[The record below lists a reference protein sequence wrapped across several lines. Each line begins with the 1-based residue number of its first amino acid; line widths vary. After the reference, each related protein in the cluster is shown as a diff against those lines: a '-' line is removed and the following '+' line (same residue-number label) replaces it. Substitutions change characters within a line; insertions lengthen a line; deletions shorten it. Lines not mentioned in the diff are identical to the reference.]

1 MDLDP
6 SEDQRELQ
14 QMISRVS
21 LDRVPT
27 DTVRDFAEPGHF
39 DRESWRQLA
48 ELGSFGIAVPESAGG
63 VGLRWIDAVLVH
75 EALGAALTPGPVVA
89 ATLAAGLVPGVLEG
103 EIVPAVIERPAH
115 GPAIIEHLAVADVLL
130 IVDADGVSS
139 VPVSALDA
147 RALAEPTDP
156 ATSVSLVR
164 DLPVGERIA
173 DSAAA
178 ERMHL
183 LGSLLASAQLV
194 GNADGSMTLAVEYAK
209 EREQFG
215 RPIGS
220 FQGLKHLLADCYART
235 EVARSALWAAGVLV
249 DEPEAGDLRRAVAG
263 ARLLAGRAAT
273 ENGKTCVQVHGG
285 MGFTWEVDA
294 HLFLKRA
301 WVLETAFGSVDD
313 AAELVAATLIGSSES
328 PSI

>member
-6 SEDQRELQ
+6 SDDQRELQ
-14 QMISRVS
+14 QMIRRFS
-21 LDRVPT
+21 LDRFPA
-27 DTVRDFAEPGHF
+27 DTVRDFAESGRF
-39 DRESWRQLA
+39 DREAWRELA
-48 ELGSFGIAVPESAGG
+48 ELGTFGIALPESDGG
-63 VGLRWIDAVLVH
+63 VGLRWIDTVLVH
-75 EALGAALTPGPVVA
+75 ESLGVALTPGPVLA

-103 EIVPAVIERPAH
+103 EVIPAIVERPAH
-115 GPAIIEHLAVADVLL
+115 GPIIVEHLAVADVLL
-130 IVDADGVSS
+130 VIDADGI
-139 VPVSALDA
+139 SALDPSTLDA
-147 RALAEPTDP
+147 TLLTEPTDP

-164 DLPVGERIA
+164 SLPAGERIA
-173 DSAAA
+173 DA
-178 ERMHL
+178 EVADRWRL

-194 GNADGSMTLAVEYAK
+194 GNAEGSTALAVTYAN

-215 RPIGS
+215 RLIGS

-263 ARLLAGRAAT
+263 TRVLAGRAAT

-301 WVLETAFGSVDD
+301 WVLETAFGSIDD
-313 AAELVAATLIGSSES
+313 AAEVVAASL
-328 PSI
+328 

>member
-14 QMISRVS
+14 QMISRFS
-21 LDRVPT
+21 LDRFPA
-27 DTVRDFAEPGHF
+27 DTVRDFAAPGHF
-39 DRESWRQLA
+39 DRSAWRELA
-48 ELGSFGIAVPESAGG
+48 ELGTFGIALPESAGG
-63 VGLRWIDAVLVH
+63 VGLRWIDTVLVH
-75 EALGAALTPGPVVA
+75 EALGTALTPGPLLA

-103 EIVPAVIERPAH
+103 EVVPAIVERPAH
-115 GPAIIEHLAVADVLL
+115 GAVVVEHLSVADVLL
-130 IVDADGVSS
+130 VVEADGIRVLDPST
-139 VPVSALDA
+139 LDA
-147 RALAEPTDP
+147 TLLNEPTDP
-156 ATSVSLVR
+156 ATSVSVVR
-164 DLPVGERIA
+164 ELPVGELIA
-173 DSAAA
+173 DAEAA
-178 ERMHL
+178 ERLRL

-194 GNADGSMTLAVEYAK
+194 GNSEGSTVLAVAYAN

-215 RPIGS
+215 RLIGS

-235 EVARSALWAAGVLV
+235 EVSRSAVWAAGVLV

-263 ARLLAGRAAT
+263 ARVLSGRAAT

-301 WVLETAFGSVDD
+301 WILETAFGSLDE
-313 AAELVAATLIGSSES
+313 AAELVAQSLSVGRS
-328 PSI
+328 

>member
-14 QMISRVS
+14 QMISRFS
-21 LDRVPT
+21 LDRFPA
-27 DTVRDFAEPGHF
+27 DTVRDFAAPGHF
-39 DRESWRQLA
+39 DRSAWRELA
-48 ELGSFGIAVPESAGG
+48 ELGTFGIALPESAGG
-63 VGLRWIDAVLVH
+63 VGLRWIDTVLVH
-75 EALGAALTPGPVVA
+75 EALGAALTPGPLLA

-103 EIVPAVIERPAH
+103 EVVPAIVERPAH
-115 GPAIIEHLAVADVLL
+115 GAIVVEHLSVADVLL
-130 IVDADGVSS
+130 VVEADGIRV
-139 VPVSALDA
+139 LDPST
-147 RALAEPTDP
+147 LDTTLLTEPTDP
-156 ATSVSLVR
+156 ATSVSVVGE
-164 DLPVGERIA
+164 LPVGELIA
-173 DSAAA
+173 DAEAA
-178 ERMHL
+178 ERVRL

-194 GNADGSMTLAVEYAK
+194 GISEGSTALAVTYAK

-235 EVARSALWAAGVLV
+235 EVSRSAVWAAGVLV

-263 ARLLAGRAAT
+263 ARVLAGRAAT

-301 WVLETAFGSVDD
+301 WILETAFGSIDE
-313 AAELVAATLIGSSES
+313 AAELVAEALAASLA
-328 PSI
+328 

>member
-14 QMISRVS
+14 QMISRFS
-21 LDRVPT
+21 LDRFPA
-27 DTVRDFAEPGHF
+27 DTVRDFAAPGHF
-39 DRESWRQLA
+39 DRSAWRELA
-48 ELGSFGIAVPESAGG
+48 ELGTFGIALPESAGG
-63 VGLRWIDAVLVH
+63 VGLRWIDTVLVH
-75 EALGAALTPGPVVA
+75 EALGAALTPGPLLA

-103 EIVPAVIERPAH
+103 EVVPAIVERPAH
-115 GPAIIEHLAVADVLL
+115 GAIVVEHLSVADVLL
-130 IVDADGVSS
+130 VVEADGIRV
-139 VPVSALDA
+139 LDPSTLDTTL
-147 RALAEPTDP
+147 LAEPTDP
-156 ATSVSLVR
+156 ATPVSVVR
-164 DLPVGERIA
+164 ELPVGELIA
-173 DSAAA
+173 DAEAA
-178 ERMHL
+178 ERVRL

-194 GNADGSMTLAVEYAK
+194 GNSEGSTALAVAYAN

-235 EVARSALWAAGVLV
+235 EVSRSSVWAAGVLV
-249 DEPEAGDLRRAVAG
+249 DEPEAGDLRRAIAG
-263 ARLLAGRAAT
+263 ARVLAGRAAT

-301 WVLETAFGSVDD
+301 WILETAFGSIDD
-313 AAELVAATLIGSSES
+313 AAELVAEALAASLV
-328 PSI
+328 

>member
-14 QMISRVS
+14 QMVRRFS
-21 LDRVPT
+21 LHRFPA
-27 DTVRDFAEPGHF
+27 DTVRDFAAPGHF
-39 DRESWRQLA
+39 DRSAWRELA
-48 ELGSFGIAVPESAGG
+48 ELGTFGIALPESAGG
-63 VGLRWIDAVLVH
+63 VGLRWIDTVLVH
-75 EALGAALTPGPVVA
+75 EALGAALTPGPLVA

-103 EIVPAVIERPAH
+103 EVVPAIVERPTH
-115 GPAIIEHLAVADVLL
+115 GAVVVEHLSVADVLL
-130 IVDADGVSS
+130 VIETDGVRQLDPSS
-139 VPVSALDA
+139 LDA
-147 RALAEPTDP
+147 TLLAEPTDP
-156 ATSVSLVR
+156 ATPVSLVR
-164 DLPVGERIA
+164 ELPLGELIA
-173 DSAAA
+173 DADTAKHL
-178 ERMHL
+178 RL

-194 GNADGSMTLAVEYAK
+194 GNAEGSTALAVNYAQ

-235 EVARSALWAAGVLV
+235 EVSRSAVWAAGVLV
-249 DEPEAGDLRRAVAG
+249 DEPEAGDLHRAVAG
-263 ARLLAGRAAT
+263 ARVLAGRAAA

-301 WVLETAFGSVDD
+301 WILETAFGSIDE
-313 AAELVAATLIGSSES
+313 AAEQVAES
-328 PSI
+328 LSASLA

>member
-14 QMISRVS
+14 QMIGRFS
-21 LDRVPT
+21 LDRFPA
-27 DTVRDFAEPGHF
+27 DTVREFAEPGHF
-39 DRESWRQLA
+39 DRDAWRELA
-48 ELGSFGIAVPESAGG
+48 ELGTFGIALPETDGG
-63 VGLRWIDAVLVH
+63 VGLRWIDTVLVH
-75 EALGAALTPGPVVA
+75 EALGTALTPGPLLA

-103 EIVPAVIERPAH
+103 EVVPAVVARPDH
-115 GPAIIEHLAVADVLL
+115 GAILVEHLSVADVLL
-130 IVDADGVSS
+130 VVEADGVRRVDPSS
-139 VPVSALDA
+139 LDA
-147 RALAEPTDP
+147 ILLTEPTDP
-156 ATSVSLVR
+156 ATPVSLVR
-164 DLPVGERIA
+164 ELPVGETIA
-173 DSAAA
+173 DAEAA
-178 ERMHL
+178 ERLRL

-194 GNADGSMTLAVEYAK
+194 GNSEGSTALAVAYAN

-215 RPIGS
+215 RLIGS

-263 ARLLAGRAAT
+263 TRVLAARAAT

-301 WVLETAFGSVDD
+301 WVLETAFGSIDD
-313 AAELVAATLIGSSES
+313 AAEIVAASL
-328 PSI
+328 

>member
-14 QMISRVS
+14 QMVSRFS
-21 LDRVPT
+21 LDRFPA
-27 DTVRDFAEPGHF
+27 DTVRDFAAPGHF
-39 DRESWRQLA
+39 DRSAWREFA
-48 ELGSFGIAVPESAGG
+48 ELGAFGIALPEADGG
-63 VGLRWIDAVLVH
+63 VGLRWIDTVLVH
-75 EALGAALTPGPVVA
+75 EALGAALTPGPLVA

-103 EIVPAVIERPAH
+103 EVVPAIVERPAH
-115 GPAIIEHLAVADVLL
+115 GAIVVEHLSVADVLL
-130 IVDADGVSS
+130 VVEADGVRR
-139 VPVSALDA
+139 LDPA
-147 RALAEPTDP
+147 TLETTLLTEPTDP
-156 ATSVSLVR
+156 ATSVSVVR
-164 DLPVGERIA
+164 ELPVGELIA
-173 DSAAA
+173 DAEAAD
-178 ERMHL
+178 RLRL

-194 GNADGSMTLAVEYAK
+194 GNSEGSTVLAVTYAN

-215 RPIGS
+215 RLIGS

-235 EVARSALWAAGVLV
+235 EVSRSAVWAAGVLV

-263 ARLLAGRAAT
+263 ARVLSGRAAT

-301 WVLETAFGSVDD
+301 WILETAFGSIDD
-313 AAELVAATLIGSSES
+313 AAELVAQSLSVGRS
-328 PSI
+328 